1 MNELLTQQAKKF
13 TMTCKTSDLLE
24 VLKFLKRAVPKTVI
38 GKLYCC
44 EITIKTNEVSFVVI
58 GVTKILYCNAT
69 EPAKAAILLLQ
80 LYDIVKNIKTY
91 ETEIEI
97 GMWEVRVGKVTVRA
111 CTFFFQNESIL
122 RSINLPINYSD
133 DDIIRL
139 PEQYT
144 PEKLTFNNLDELIRE
159 TYEKVEKDNL
169 GDVNFEIR
177 VAEKISSGQLKLNLG
192 DF

>member
-1 MNELLTQQAKKF
+1 MNELLSQQAKCF

-44 EITIKTNEVSFVVI
+44 EITIKTNEVSFVAI
-58 GVTKILYCNAT
+58 GVTRLLYCNAAG
-69 EPAKAAILLLQ
+69 PVKAAILLLQ
-80 LYDIVKNIKTY
+80 LFDIVKNIKTY

-97 GMWEVRVGKVTVRA
+97 GKGEVRIGKVTVRA
-111 CTFFFQNESIL
+111 RTFFFQNDTIL

-133 DDIIRL
+133 NDVISL

-144 PEKLTFNNLDELIRE
+144 PEELTFNNLDELIQK
-159 TYEKVEKDNL
+159 TYKKIEKDKL
-169 GDVNFEIR
+169 VIDILEKHVP
-177 VAEKISSGQLKLNLG
+177 EKISKDQLKLNLL
-192 DF
+192 